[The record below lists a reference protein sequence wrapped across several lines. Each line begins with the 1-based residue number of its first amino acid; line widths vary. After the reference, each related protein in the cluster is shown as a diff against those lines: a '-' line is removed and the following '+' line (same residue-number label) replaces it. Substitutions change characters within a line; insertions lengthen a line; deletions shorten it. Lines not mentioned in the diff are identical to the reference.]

1 MRRVL
6 YMQTIVKCGR
16 LQQNA
21 ANYQYQNAA
30 NGEIREVLEIR
41 RIKGPYPKNAAR
53 LRLRQR

>member
-30 NGEIREVLEIR
+30 NGEIREVLEMR

-53 LRLRQR
+53 